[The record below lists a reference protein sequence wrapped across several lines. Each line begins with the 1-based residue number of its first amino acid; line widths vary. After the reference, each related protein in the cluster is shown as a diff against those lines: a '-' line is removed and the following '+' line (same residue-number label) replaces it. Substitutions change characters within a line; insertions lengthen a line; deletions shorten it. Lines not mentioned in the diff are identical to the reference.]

1 MRSSGTDSSLSVASV
16 LAISNFRSLQSQEF
30 HLLAHSANL
39 HFSAQDGVL
48 IRPDHH
54 SMHFHLNLFHL
65 TLSCASS
72 FLDHIGHLM
81 VPNRQNYRI
90 KYMCSTL
97 AWPILYYKV

>member
-1 MRSSGTDSSLSVASV
+1 MRSSGTGSSLSVASV
-16 LAISNFRSLQSQEF
+16 LAISNFRSLQSQES

-54 SMHFHLNLFHL
+54 TMHFHLNLFHF
-65 TLSCASS
+65 TLSCLNP
-72 FLDHIGHLM
+72 FLGHIGHLM

-90 KYMCSTL
+90 K
-97 AWPILYYKV
+97 